1 MYSLSYSNLTEI
13 KDIHSETH
21 LTGSSKYVHINN
33 TFQVRKKDVD
43 KSEIKGNIY
52 NNYITAVNFCQR
64 WNLKY
69 DKEEMATFADYG
81 IEYYSYINRYKTVA
95 DYIHGK
101 KQGKKR
107 TYKLNKTKVRK
118 KISALCRTDQAKSF
132 LAFYSISFP
141 MHAKDSVIYTM
152 FNKWLTNCR
161 TRYNLNT
168 YLWVAERQENN
179 TLHFHLL
186 TTNRMDIT
194 KVNKAMANAIDTE
207 VKKGNCNWGSSDK
220 FKYNGVDVES
230 VQKPKKRQ
238 NETRASYRYKLA
250 RRQNIDKRE
259 IYRWIS
265 WYLTKYV
272 TKNDIIFEKLPW
284 HCSRDVSALFTSIVI
299 SECDI
304 EYYTQHLSDVVE
316 EYKIYNIDNKTIYM
330 FIKQQSDIPFWYIDK
345 INNLIIDD
353 KCNQL
358 NET

>member
-21 LTGSSKYVHINN
+21 LTGSSKYVHKNN
-33 TFQVRKKDVD
+33 TFQVRKYHQD
-43 KSEIKGNIY
+43 KFEVKGSIY
-52 NNYITAVNFCQR
+52 GNFMTAVNFCQM

-69 DKEEMATFADYG
+69 DKEELSAMADYG
-81 IEYYSYINRYKTVA
+81 IEYY
-95 DYIHGK
+95 DYIERYREVAEFVHGK
-101 KQGKKR
+101 KEGRKKK
-107 TYKLNKTKVRK
+107 YKLNKTKVRK
-118 KISALCRTDQAKSF
+118 KITALCRTDKAKSF

-141 MHAKDSVIYTM
+141 MHANDSVIYTM

-161 TRYNLNT
+161 TRYGLMT
-168 YLWVAERQENN
+168 YLWVAERQKNN

-186 TTNRMDIT
+186 TTNRMDIQ

-207 VKKGNCNWGSSDK
+207 VKKGTCNWGSSDK
-220 FKYNGVDVES
+220 YKYNGVDVES

-272 TKNDIIFEKLPW
+272 TKNDIVFEKLPW
-284 HCSRDVSALFTSIVI
+284 HCSRDVSSLFTSIVI
-299 SECDI
+299 SDSDI
-304 EYYTQHLSDVVE
+304 EYYTNNLSDDME
-316 EYKIYNIDNKTIYM
+316 EYKVYELENKVIYM
-330 FIKQQSDIPFWYIDK
+330 FLKQQSDINYTYIDE
-345 INNLIIDD
+345 INNIIIDNKQNLLD
-353 KCNQL
+353 V
-358 NET
+358 T

>member
-13 KDIHSETH
+13 RDIKAATH
-21 LTGSSKYVHINN
+21 LAGSSRFVHVNN
-33 TFQVRKKDVD
+33 KFQERKRISD
-43 KSEIKGNIY
+43 KQEIKGSIY
-52 NNYITAVNFCQR
+52 NDYMTAVNFCQR

-118 KISALCRTDQAKSF
+118 KISALCRTDKAKSF

-168 YLWVAERQENN
+168 YLWVAERQKNN

-186 TTNRMDIT
+186 TTNRMDIQ

-207 VKKGNCNWGSSDK
+207 VKKGTCNWGGSDK
-220 FKYNGVDVES
+220 YKYNGVDVES

-238 NETRASYRYKLA
+238 NETRAAYRYKLA
-250 RRQNIDKRE
+250 RRTNVDKRE

-265 WYLTKYV
+265 AYLTKYV
-272 TKNDIIFEKLPW
+272 TKNNIEFEKLPW
-284 HCSRDVSALFTSIVI
+284 HCSRDVSSLFTSIVI
-299 SECDI
+299 SESDI
-304 EYYTQHLSDVVE
+304 EYYTNNLSDCIE
-316 EYKIYNIDNKTIYM
+316 EYKIYELENKVIYM
-330 FIKQQSDIPFWYIDK
+330 FLKQQSDINYTYIDK
-345 INNLIIDD
+345 INNIIIDNKQNLLD
-353 KCNQL
+353 L
-358 NET
+358 T